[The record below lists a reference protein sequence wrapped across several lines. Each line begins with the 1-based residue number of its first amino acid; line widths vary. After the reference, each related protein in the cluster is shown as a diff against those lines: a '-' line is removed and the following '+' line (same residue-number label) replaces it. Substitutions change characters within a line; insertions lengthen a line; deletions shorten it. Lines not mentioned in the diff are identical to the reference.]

1 MQLLELTLPS
11 IADNLALDEALLLQ
25 ADEASE
31 PREVLRLW
39 EPHKTAVVLGRA
51 CRVADEV
58 NLFNCEQSGVDVVRR
73 TSGGG
78 TIVTGSG
85 CLMYSVVLSLQLRP
99 ALVSVDVAHCL
110 VLETIAKALQPFAP
124 GAARRG
130 TSDLAAGDLK
140 FSGNSMRVKRT
151 HLLYHGTVL
160 YDFPLQQISDLL
172 KPPPRQPDYR
182 LGRTHEQ
189 FVQNLEAT
197 VDQLK
202 QSLITAWQPTST
214 MTDWPREEVQQL
226 VAERYSQ
233 RSWNHRH

>member
-11 IADNLALDEALLLQ
+11 IADDLALDEALLLQ

-39 EPHKTAVVLGRA
+39 EPQKTAVVLGRA
-51 CRVADEV
+51 CRVSDEV
-58 NLFNCEQSGVDVVRR
+58 DLLKCEQLGANVVRR

-78 TIVTGSG
+78 TIVTGPG
-85 CLMYSVVLSLQLRP
+85 CLMYSLVLSLQLRP
-99 ALVSVDVAHCL
+99 ALVAVDEAHRL
-110 VLETIAKALQPFAP
+110 VLETNANALQPFAP
-124 GAARRG
+124 GTARQG
-130 TSDLAAGDLK
+130 TSDLAAEDLK

-151 HLLYHGTVL
+151 HLLYHGTLL
-160 YDFPLQQISDLL
+160 YNFPLQQISDLL

-182 LGRTHEQ
+182 LGRGHEQ

-197 VDQLK
+197 ADQLK
-202 QSLITAWQPTST
+202 QALIAAWKPTST
-214 MTDWPREEVQQL
+214 MTEWPREEVQRL
-226 VAERYSQ
+226 VTERYGQ